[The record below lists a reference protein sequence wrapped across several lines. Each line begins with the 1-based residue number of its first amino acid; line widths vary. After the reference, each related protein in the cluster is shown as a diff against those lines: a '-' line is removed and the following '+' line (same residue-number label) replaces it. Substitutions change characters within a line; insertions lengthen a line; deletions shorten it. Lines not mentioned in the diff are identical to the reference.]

1 MVFSVYLPLLL
12 TAAFGVAAPVVGR
25 RLPPTVDTW
34 LLSGG
39 GLLAA
44 VGSSASLGLLAFQY
58 VAQAPILAARGRW
71 SDTVLHHVDPVSAPM
86 GCAATVAVAVLATR
100 FVYTATHRLIAVRD
114 AYRLAQAS
122 PNTVSEL
129 RVLETTDAQA
139 YAVPGRPGRIVV
151 TSGLLRR
158 RDAGQPLGRL
168 PANAVADTMRGTE
181 RLSELAQ
188 SAYRNH
194 Q

>member
-1 MVFSVYLPLLL
+1 V
-12 TAAFGVAAPVVGR
+12 
-25 RLPPTVDTW
+25 PP
-34 LLSGG
+34 
-39 GLLAA
+39 A
-44 VGSSASLGLLAFQY
+44 SST
-58 VAQAPILAARGRW
+58 P
-71 SDTVLHHVDPVSAPM
+71 
-86 GCAATVAVAVLATR
+86 
-100 FVYTATHRLIAVRD
+100 ATHRLIAVRD

-129 RVLETTDAQA
+129 SVLDTTDTQA